1 MKLVDGF
8 LFGLVFCILTDFLA
22 YISILVVIS
31 LIFYVLK
38 FDDFYLVNPHPLTF
52 SPCAFDVTSKV
63 CTNQGREDLLLSI
76 FQALRF

>member
-1 MKLVDGF
+1 MDF
-8 LFGLVFCILTDFLA
+8 FCLVFCILTDFLA
-22 YISILVVIS
+22 YISILVV
-31 LIFYVLK
+31 IFYVLK

-76 FQALRF
+76 FQALWF